1 MVKGGAVVTNKCVGT
16 ESSKISTFD
25 LQQTKI
31 FESSLFSFGQYSDDT
46 TALLYIVKKGGTR
59 NQMLLKLRKEIW

>member
-1 MVKGGAVVTNKCVGT
+1 MSRDINRGAMFEGGTVITHKCVGT

-31 FESSLFSFGQYSDDT
+31 FESSSYSSRQHDCT
-46 TALLYIVKKGGTR
+46 TLSCENRGNREPNVI
-59 NQMLLKLRKEIW
+59 